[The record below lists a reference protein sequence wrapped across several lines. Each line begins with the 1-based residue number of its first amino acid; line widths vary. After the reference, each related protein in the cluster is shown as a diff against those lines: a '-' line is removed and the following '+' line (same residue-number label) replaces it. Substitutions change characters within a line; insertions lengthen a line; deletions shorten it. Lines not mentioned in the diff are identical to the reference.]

1 MTRDEFIALIDQSSW
16 RSLDLVIATLPEQP
30 DDTGRRRIAA
40 MGMAFVARR
49 RARPSSLHRETDQ
62 LLEELSKAKSALD
75 AAARGAK
82 SVSDVTTR
90 LLTVARRVIGDAAVS
105 SVEWATTADVAEALM
120 HEAARCADGDA
131 P

>member
-1 MTRDEFIALIDQSSW
+1 MTRDECFALIDQLSW
-16 RSLDLVIATLPEQP
+16 RSLDLVIATLQAQT

-62 LLEELSKAKSALD
+62 LLEELSTARRAID
-75 AAARGAK
+75 AAANGAA
-82 SVSDVTTR
+82 SVADVTTR
-90 LLTVARRVIGDAAVS
+90 LLAVAKRVTDDAAVA
-105 SVEWATTADVAEALM
+105 SVEWATTADVAEALI

-131 P
+131 A